1 MISFKQAF
9 PLRLETIDKLILV
22 ELSSEVNVYF
32 CLIQPSNSIN
42 QMSLDIVNK
51 SDSNV
56 STLCAYKI
64 FEFPI
69 FHVYAIFENF

>member
-1 MISFKQAF
+1 MISFKHVF
-9 PLRLETIDKLILV
+9 PLRLETIDKLIFM
-22 ELSSEVNVYF
+22 EFSSEVNIYF
-32 CLIQPSNSIN
+32 CLIQPRNSIN
-42 QMSLDIVNK
+42 QINHHIINK